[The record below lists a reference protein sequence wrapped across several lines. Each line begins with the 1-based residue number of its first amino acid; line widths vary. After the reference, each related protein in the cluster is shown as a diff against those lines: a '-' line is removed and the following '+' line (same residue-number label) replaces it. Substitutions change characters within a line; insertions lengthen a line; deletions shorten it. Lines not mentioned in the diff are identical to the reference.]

1 MDTSVAANKTDRLGR
16 RTGPRRKY
24 SVAEKLQIVEE
35 TRAIGASVADV
46 GRAHGINA
54 NIVFGWRRLAQRG
67 LLRAPGAESAPLL
80 PVKVESPTLLP
91 TVKTPAS
98 ATNTVVPMQE
108 GGSTAKRARSE
119 RTGGVIEIE
128 LSNGHRVR
136 VQGAV
141 DANALKLVIGV
152 LVRR

>member
-1 MDTSVAANKTDRLGR
+1 MQL
-16 RTGPRRKY
+16 RKY

-35 TRAIGASVADV
+35 TRANGASVADV

-98 ATNTVVPMQE
+98 E
-108 GGSTAKRARSE
+108 ARTRE
-119 RTGGVIEIE
+119 RGIIEIE
-128 LSNGHRVR
+128 FSGGIRVR
-136 VQGAV
+136 LQGAV
-141 DANALKLVIGV
+141 DALNQALQKGKLKPGV
-152 LVRR
+152 KAGEIVAWPVRWTE